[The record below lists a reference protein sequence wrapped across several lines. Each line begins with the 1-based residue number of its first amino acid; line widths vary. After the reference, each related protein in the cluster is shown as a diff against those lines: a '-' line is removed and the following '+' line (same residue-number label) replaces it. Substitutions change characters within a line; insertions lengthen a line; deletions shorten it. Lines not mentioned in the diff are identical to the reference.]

1 MTLESQ
7 PLFFCVQNR
16 MNYIFLGS
24 EFLGI
29 RENVSSNQNKQ
40 HCSKTQLVVKLTGMV
55 KQAVKKK
62 PLNISLSHP
71 HWLFTLVLPVFLHL
85 NE

>member
-16 MNYIFLGS
+16 MNYILLGS

-40 HCSKTQLVVKLTGMV
+40 HCSKTQLVVKLNGMV
-55 KQAVKKK
+55 KQAVKKTFEHF
-62 PLNISLSHP
+62 PLTSSLALYVGSSRFSP
-71 HWLFTLVLPVFLHL
+71 S
-85 NE
+85 